1 MIKEA
6 KSKALPGYSAP
17 EPLTEAAA
25 LQMNRRL
32 IRGGD
37 RRKGMRIVGG
47 RRGGEEGGLG
57 E

>member
-6 KSKALPGYSAP
+6 KLRALPGYSAP